1 MPSCSAASVS
11 QLRSLITQKEKARQV
26 CTTDTSFLP
35 QYEEQSQP
43 LKGHFNTKEEDIPFE
58 EDDKDPSIWFLDHN
72 YHEAMFSMFRR
83 INAKDFAATNAI
95 QMVSKELVASLEQAT
110 LMSKQIPN
118 TTDPSKITQIY
129 STLHSAH
136 FHLSSFLYQSFQHPP
151 PPQPSFPPPPLAP
164 ENSLSSAAAN
174 HNDDEPMQVADEDEE
189 QGESNSKP
197 TIEGVEERMRDFFI
211 QNKRLKR
218 PLSPAA
224 AAAAAAEDRQRR
236 LDERD
241 LVRGSVGFDPL
252 GTRLRALDLIYQF
265 HG

>member
-1 MPSCSAASVS
+1 M
-11 QLRSLITQKEKARQV
+11 
-26 CTTDTSFLP
+26 D
-35 QYEEQSQP
+35 
-43 LKGHFNTKEEDIPFE
+43 
-58 EDDKDPSIWFLDHN
+58 
-72 YHEAMFSMFRR
+72 
-83 INAKDFAATNAI
+83 
-95 QMVSKELVASLEQAT
+95 MVAELVASLEQAT
-110 LMSKQIPN
+110 LLSKQLPN

-151 PPQPSFPPPPLAP
+151 PPQPSLPPPSPPLAP

-174 HNDDEPMQVADEDEE
+174 HNDDEPMQVADEDDEEE

-197 TIEGVEERMRDFFI
+197 TIDGVEERMRDFFI

-224 AAAAAAEDRQRR
+224 AAAAEDRQRR
-236 LDERD
+236 SDERD

-252 GTRLRALDLIYQF
+252 GMRSRALDLIYQF

>member
-1 MPSCSAASVS
+1 M
-11 QLRSLITQKEKARQV
+11 
-26 CTTDTSFLP
+26 D
-35 QYEEQSQP
+35 
-43 LKGHFNTKEEDIPFE
+43 
-58 EDDKDPSIWFLDHN
+58 
-72 YHEAMFSMFRR
+72 
-83 INAKDFAATNAI
+83 
-95 QMVSKELVASLEQAT
+95 MVAELVASLEQAT
-110 LMSKQIPN
+110 LMSKQLLN
-118 TTDPSKITQIY
+118 TSDPSKITQIY

-151 PPQPSFPPPPLAP
+151 PPQPSLPPPPPPPPPPLAH

-174 HNDDEPMQVADEDEE
+174 HNDDEPMQVADEDDEEE

-197 TIEGVEERMRDFFI
+197 TIDGVEERMRDFFI

-224 AAAAAAEDRQRR
+224 AAAAEDRQR
-236 LDERD
+236 LSDERD